1 MHKITRSLSI
11 AALTLASSA
20 VLADTK
26 VEQMAIPVVKCQT
39 STGKTVAI
47 NTLECTAASCQAQGG
62 PGGGMAA
69 LAGLIAGNGG
79 VQGIGNGMRSML
91 TNAIRETGCFK
102 LVDLDQ
108 FKKMREMLAATG
120 QTVAPPK
127 IDLMIAGQITA
138 LELSKEGG
146 ALGGGFIPLLG
157 LISKNTEKA
166 SMQLD
171 LTSMNPQTLEINEAR
186 SFSANSDKS
195 SWGFAAVGG
204 GVGGGWSISK
214 SLALDMVARDIIV
227 SSANYL
233 AETYAAGNITSRP
246 APAPAN

>member
-1 MHKITRSLSI
+1 
-11 AALTLASSA
+11 
-20 VLADTK
+20 
-26 VEQMAIPVVKCQT
+26 
-39 STGKTVAI
+39 
-47 NTLECTAASCQAQGG
+47 
-62 PGGGMAA
+62 
-69 LAGLIAGNGG
+69 
-79 VQGIGNGMRSML
+79 
-91 TNAIRETGCFK
+91 
-102 LVDLDQ
+102 
-108 FKKMREMLAATG
+108 
-120 QTVAPPK
+120 
-127 IDLMIAGQITA
+127 MIAGQITA

-246 APAPAN
+246 APTPAN

>member
-1 MHKITRSLSI
+1 MPKLTHSLTVALL
-11 AALTLASSA
+11 AAASTSA
-20 VLADTK
+20 LADTK
-26 VEQMAIPVVKCQT
+26 VEQMTIPVVKCQT
-39 STGKTVAI
+39 STGKTIAI
-47 NTLECTAASCQAQGG
+47 NTLECTAASCQGQGT

-69 LAGLIAGNGG
+69 LAGLLAGNGG

-102 LVDLDQ
+102 IVDLDQ

-157 LISKNTEKA
+157 MISKHTEKA

-233 AETYAAGNITSRP
+233 ADTYASKNITSRP
-246 APAPAN
+246 VPPEAN